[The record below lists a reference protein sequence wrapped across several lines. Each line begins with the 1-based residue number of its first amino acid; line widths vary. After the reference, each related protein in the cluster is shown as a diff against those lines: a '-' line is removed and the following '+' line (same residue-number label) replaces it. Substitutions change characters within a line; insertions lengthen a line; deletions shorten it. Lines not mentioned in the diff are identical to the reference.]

1 MPEIIGDFERH
12 EMPDGTSVYYRDS
25 DHSYWRDIKPKGKAW
40 SGTGRLTGVSTVC
53 APLDFRPDNLMRWAA
68 RLNGEG
74 IAILASE
81 GLSCDDVEDMRASL
95 AWLGS
100 ADAIWQALQ
109 DSELTFEHVRDRAA
123 ARGTNVHKHALHA
136 LASGAAVPAFDQLTE
151 EERGYAR
158 GVMAFWHECEPETL
172 QAEQVVWSDRLGIA
186 GRFDLRARLMGSYR
200 GQSLLGATC
209 MVDAK
214 TSGFIAAKHHGQL
227 AGYDLLARE
236 CGIGESERRLI
247 LQVGDDGS
255 YELLDSAASHDEFED
270 ALRVYRSAGR
280 IGRAT
285 RAARTASAQAAA
297 A

>member
-1 MPEIIGDFERH
+1 MPEMFGDFERH
-12 EMPDGTSVYYRDS
+12 EMPDGSSVYYRDS
-25 DHSYWRDIKPKGKAW
+25 NHSYWRDIKPKGKTW

-74 IAILASE
+74 IAVLA
-81 GLSCDDVEDMRASL
+81 
-95 AWLGS
+95 S

-109 DSELTFEHVRDRAA
+109 DSELTFEHVRDKAA

-158 GVMAFWHECEPETL
+158 GIMAFWHECEPEPL

-236 CGIGESERRLI
+236 CGIGESERLLI

-255 YELLDSAASHDEFED
+255 YELLDSAATHDEFED

-280 IGRAT
+280 IASAT
-285 RAARTASAQAAA
+285 RAARARVAAA
-297 A
+297 